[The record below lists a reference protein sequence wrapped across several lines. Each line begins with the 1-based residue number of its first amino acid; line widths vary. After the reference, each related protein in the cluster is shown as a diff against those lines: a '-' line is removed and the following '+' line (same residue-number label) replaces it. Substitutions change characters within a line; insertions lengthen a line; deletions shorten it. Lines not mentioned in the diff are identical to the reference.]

1 MTTSIVPPS
10 VTLERLSR
18 WVPVRLICYSV
29 AIIALAIIAKI
40 LTHLF
45 VPPLPSPLH
54 VPLMATRNLLL
65 PVAMFAVY
73 AGLVGLIE
81 RRTASELDVRRGL
94 ATFATGA
101 VVGALLMGAVY
112 LILWGLGTARFS
124 VGTGL
129 DGLTVAIVYNLA
141 TAMGEELLF
150 RAVLFRVVEEATGT
164 AVAIVVSAAIF
175 GLMHAANPGATAF
188 GIAAL
193 TIEFGIMLAL
203 AYVLTRNIWLAVG
216 MHMSWNFTQ
225 GYVFGAEVS
234 GVSQP
239 YSMLKTSLSGPD
251 LLTGGSF
258 GPEASILS
266 LGVSA
271 VASVVLIVLIL
282 RKREWKA
289 ARFRLRQRT
298 DESA

>member
-1 MTTSIVPPS
+1 MTASTIPPS
-10 VTLERLSR
+10 ETLERLSR
-18 WVPVRLICYSV
+18 WAPVRLICYLA

-40 LTHLF
+40 LTQLF

-54 VPLMATRNLLL
+54 VPLTAARNLLL
-65 PVAMFAVY
+65 PIAMFAVY
-73 AGLVGLIE
+73 AGLVRIIE
-81 RRTASELDVRRGL
+81 RRAASELDVRRGL
-94 ATFATGA
+94 ATFLIGA
-101 VVGALLMGAVY
+101 AVGALLMGAVY
-112 LILWGLGTARFS
+112 LILWGLGMARFS
-124 VGTGL
+124 VSAGL
-129 DGLTVAIVYNLA
+129 DGLTVAVVYHLA

-150 RAVLFRVVEEATGT
+150 RAVLLRIVEAATGT
-164 AVAIVVSAAIF
+164 AVAIGISAAIF
-175 GLMHAANPGATAF
+175 GLLHAANPGATPFA
-188 GIAAL
+188 IAAL

-216 MHMSWNFTQ
+216 VHMSWNFTQ
-225 GYVFGAEVS
+225 GYVFGVEVS

-239 YSMLKTSLSGPD
+239 YSMLKTALSGPD

-271 VASVVLIVLIL
+271 VASVVLVVLIL

-298 DESA
+298 D